1 MTLWIGTMATCVAFL
16 VLLVLPGASVVA
28 AFTSRSGVVLG
39 AGPVVTVLLTAV
51 VTLVMPLLGVP
62 WTSVTGAAVLA
73 CACAVYPVRR
83 LLAARRSGP
92 RHRAPSWAG
101 VQDVART
108 ALVCLAAALPA
119 MVLQVGVLARSMRR
133 PYAILQNH
141 DAMFHLNLIEEIR
154 RTGDASTIS
163 AATSLNGGRFYSAT
177 FHALTAI
184 LPDAIST
191 PLAFNIALVT
201 IGALLLPFLTA
212 LLLHELGQPW
222 WVRVLG
228 PLAAMTTMWAPA
240 LLLYFHSHAAAGL
253 SIVLVPGALA
263 ALAAAGQ
270 GPGSRRG
277 VVAFLAV
284 LSVASLTA
292 AHPGGGQWM
301 LIVLCVLGALEAL
314 RSAVSQRSRSPRRAA
329 RAVAAA
335 ALLLVPVLLM
345 PLVPL
350 LRDMAAFPRAPTT
363 LGHGLAQALLL
374 APIEAVPTTYL
385 LLVVLAGLGIA
396 SMLRAGAWRLPLV
409 WLVSALL
416 VVLISLP
423 TGPWSALVGGF
434 WGDDSRYLALESIV
448 VGVLAAIGCRAVVDP
463 VLRWVRDRPRRR
475 LPAAVAP
482 VLLVGLVLGGLLV
495 GNERWIT
502 RGYQDSALVHPAWV
516 SDAEMD
522 LIVSDSAD
530 LFDGAVVYGVPSS
543 GAGLVP
549 VLSEGSSLFRLE
561 GGVTGGAE
569 RYLASAFSSILS
581 DPEVCRVIRGEGGTP
596 LYYEDESL
604 PQADFEARYPGFTE
618 VDTSEGFE
626 LVAVLDTAVIW
637 RITACE

>member
-1 MTLWIGTMATCVAFL
+1 MTLWIGTLAMCVVFL

-28 AFTSRSGVVLG
+28 ALTARPGVVLG
-39 AGPVVTVLLTAV
+39 AGPLVTVLLTAV
-51 VTLVMPLLGVP
+51 VTLVMPLVGLP

-73 CACAVYPVRR
+73 CACAVYPLRR
-83 LLAARRSGP
+83 LMAARRSGP

-101 VQDVART
+101 LGDVART
-108 ALVCLAAALPA
+108 ASSCVAAALPA
-119 MVLQVGVLARSMRR
+119 AALQVGVLMHSMGR

-154 RTGDASTIS
+154 RTGDASTIT

-212 LLLHELGQPW
+212 LLLRELGQPW
-222 WVRVLG
+222 WVCVLG
-228 PLAAMTTMWAPA
+228 PVAAMATMWAPA

-253 SIVLVPGALA
+253 AIVLAPGALA
-263 ALAAAGQ
+263 ALTAAREGS
-270 GPGSRRG
+270 GSRRAAPWI
-277 VVAFLAV
+277 VALLAV
-284 LSVASLTA
+284 AALTA
-292 AHPGGGQWM
+292 AHPGGGQWI
-301 LIVLCVLGALEAL
+301 LIVLCVLGATEAL
-314 RSAVSQRSRSPRRAA
+314 R
-329 RAVAAA
+329 AAA
-335 ALLLVPVLLM
+335 AQWAHSRRRAGRAVLGAVVLLVPVALM
-345 PLVPL
+345 PLVPV
-350 LRDMAAFPRAPTT
+350 LREMAAFPRVPTT

-374 APIEAVPTTYL
+374 APIEASPTTYL
-385 LLVVLAGLGIA
+385 PLVVLAGAGIV
-396 SMLRAGAWRLPLV
+396 SLLRGGAWHLPLV
-409 WLVSALL
+409 WLTGALL
-416 VVLISLP
+416 VVLISVP

-434 WGDDSRYLALESIV
+434 WGDDSRYLALESV
-448 VGVLAAIGCRAVVDP
+448 MVGVLAAIGCRAILDP
-463 VLRWVRDRPRRR
+463 VLRWVRERPGRR

-522 LIVSDSAD
+522 LIVTDPAD
-530 LFDGAVVYGVPSS
+530 LFDDAVVYGVPTS

-549 VLSEGSSLFRLE
+549 VLSEGSSLFRLD
-561 GGVTGGAE
+561 GSVAGGAE
-569 RYLASAFSSILS
+569 RYLAAAFSAIQS
-581 DPEVCRVIRGEGGTP
+581 DPEVCRVIRDEGGTP
-596 LYYEDESL
+596 LYYEDASL
-604 PQADFEARYPGFTE
+604 PQDTFASRYPGFTE

-626 LVAVLDTAVIW
+626 LVAVLDTAIIW
-637 RITACE
+637 RITACD